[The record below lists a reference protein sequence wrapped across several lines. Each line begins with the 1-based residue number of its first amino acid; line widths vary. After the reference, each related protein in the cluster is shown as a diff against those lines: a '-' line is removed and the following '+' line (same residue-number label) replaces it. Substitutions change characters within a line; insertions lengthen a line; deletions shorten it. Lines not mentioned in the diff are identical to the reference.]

1 MEIRDI
7 QFSAAYIS
15 YSYKLSIIRSSSNFR
30 LLDDL
35 RDVSQISDPKFWL
48 AIFQIYQI
56 FHDLPL
62 SDFRFNSDF
71 KLDNQLCYVC
81 RFLLSIFSFILYF
94 IREFFFPS
102 NKYYYPFIGFICSR
116 LVSMIFRRF
125 EVARDTDHPSSFTLN
140 LLRKRYHRMSS
151 IYVIIV
157 LSFHERSTLEL
168 MNKRLFPS
176 A

>member
-1 MEIRDI
+1 MLRM
-7 QFSAAYIS
+7 
-15 YSYKLSIIRSSSNFR
+15 SIPFV
-30 LLDDL
+30 DL
-35 RDVSQISDPKFWL
+35 F
-48 AIFQIYQI
+48 FY
-56 FHDLPL
+56 PL
-62 SDFRFNSDF
+62 SYPRI
-71 KLDNQLCYVC
+71 
-81 RFLLSIFSFILYF
+81 FLSS
-94 IREFFFPS
+94 S
-102 NKYYYPFIGFICSR
+102 NKYYYPLIGFICSR